1 MKGAGS
7 DLDISKKISSVVN
20 APTITTSTAVI
31 SALKELELKKLSVA
45 TPYIDELNVR
55 EKQFLQDYG
64 FEVLEIRG
72 MGIRKAFEI
81 GLVES
86 KKVEEFA
93 KKTFRKQSDG
103 LFLSCTNLRT
113 LQVIELL
120 EKEIGRPVISS
131 NQATIWAT
139 LGMIRLKASTEKFGE
154 LFSRSFRSSEI
165 PFS

>member
-1 MKGAGS
+1 M
-7 DLDISKKISSVVN
+7 
-20 APTITTSTAVI
+20 
-31 SALKELELKKLSVA
+31 ELKKLSVA
-45 TPYIDELNVR
+45 TPYIDELNVKER
-55 EKQFLQDYG
+55 QFLQGHG
-64 FEVLEIRG
+64 FEVLELRG
-72 MGIRKAFEI
+72 MGIRNAFEI

-93 KKTFRKQSDG
+93 KKAFIKKSDG

-113 LQVIELL
+113 LQIIELL
-120 EKEIGRPVISS
+120 EEEIGIPVISS

-139 LGMIRLKASTEKFGE
+139 LGLIRLKASTEKFGE